1 VRFRG
6 LIAAAVLA
14 AFLCVTGT
22 ASAAQVEHPRNPA
35 PAWFTDEFKD
45 RVDAAG
51 QGGVPVDEHSIL
63 DVCPGVVYHEGAV
76 GTGTCLVY
84 PYGCTAN
91 FVYYSGN
98 NAIAPR
104 AADGSLYLGTAG
116 HCVDNPGQ
124 AVYGAVSTPGVGAS
138 IQRIGT
144 VSKRVE
150 TYGDNGVVQDF
161 ASIQIDNGLNVEP
174 DSPVGG
180 PQGIY
185 DGCAPG
191 QPLKFWGNG
200 YELAVA
206 QGNPGGGV
214 AAHWYQD
221 GYGWAGDA
229 FGGDSG
235 SGVLQAD
242 NRAAGN
248 LTAVYIFDP
257 SFAFVPGEVVGS
269 RVTWILSFLGSSYKL
284 VNADNTVSRDTTAC
298 ASG

>member
-1 VRFRG
+1 
-6 LIAAAVLA
+6 
-14 AFLCVTGT
+14 
-22 ASAAQVEHPRNPA
+22 
-35 PAWFTDEFKD
+35 
-45 RVDAAG
+45 
-51 QGGVPVDEHSIL
+51 
-63 DVCPGVVYHEGAV
+63 
-76 GTGTCLVY
+76 
-84 PYGCTAN
+84 
-91 FVYYSGN
+91 
-98 NAIAPR
+98 
-104 AADGSLYLGTAG
+104 
-116 HCVDNPGQ
+116 
-124 AVYGAVSTPGVGAS
+124 
-138 IQRIGT
+138 
-144 VSKRVE
+144 
-150 TYGDNGVVQDF
+150 
-161 ASIQIDNGLNVEP
+161 
-174 DSPVGG
+174 VGG

-191 QPLKFWGNG
+191 QALKFWGNG
-200 YELAVA
+200 YEVAVA